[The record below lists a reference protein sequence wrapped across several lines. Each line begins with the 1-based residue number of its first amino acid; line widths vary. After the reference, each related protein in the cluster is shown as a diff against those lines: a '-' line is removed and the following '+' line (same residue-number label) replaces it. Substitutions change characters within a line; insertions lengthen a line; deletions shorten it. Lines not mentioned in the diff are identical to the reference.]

1 MRRLSALSAA
11 LTATALAYTNS
22 AAAAVAP
29 EAPLAPINTSLLQW
43 HPGAP
48 ISIDD
53 VLLAPSASAG
63 QKGAAFEW
71 ANANNVQAYVL
82 WDKFFAA
89 AEYAPGSNT
98 AGEAPL
104 AETRAS
110 FGVMTPGLGLGL
122 SLAYRDSTVDDSDST
137 VPKSSHHYTFS
148 QARLFGSVGIQGMDL
163 YGSLVWAKYPKATVT
178 SGDNVT
184 DRYDSV
190 MLQVG
195 ARQAPTVGAEGLA
208 WNVYVTPGFLYQRNH
223 SSDTAGNYTWLLN
236 LDGQL
241 GYVFQVDGIEFLPGV
256 DAYWHHKNAVSPDY
270 LNTFGVSPY
279 AAISV
284 PLFEHWTLKGGARFR
299 AEQTFNDY
307 KKGNNTSYADEGIIS
322 NTVGSVGLRYAR
334 DRWALEGQLA
344 NGFLA
349 GGPYFISGNDNNK
362 SDLVASLGFTV
373 NLK

>member
-1 MRRLSALSAA
+1 MRRLSALPAA
-11 LTATALAYTNS
+11 LTVAAFAYTNS
-22 AAAAVAP
+22 AAAAAAP
-29 EAPLAPINTSLLQW
+29 EAPLAPVNTSLLQG

-48 ISIDD
+48 TSIDD
-53 VLLAPSASAG
+53 VILAPSASAG

-71 ANANNVQAYVL
+71 ADGNHTQAYVL

-98 AGEAPL
+98 SGEAPL

-110 FGVMTPGLGLGL
+110 LGVMTPGLGLGL
-122 SLAYRDSTVDDSDST
+122 SLAYRDSTIDDS
-137 VPKSSHHYTFS
+137 VANKSSHHYAFS
-148 QARLFGSVGIQGMDL
+148 QARLFGSTGFQGMDL
-163 YGSLVWAKYPKATVT
+163 YGSLVWAKYPRATVT
-178 SGDNVT
+178 SGDDVT
-184 DRYDSV
+184 ERYDSV

-195 ARQAPTVGAEGLA
+195 VRRAPAVGAEGLA
-208 WNVYVTPGFLYQRNH
+208 WNAYVTPGFLYQRTNAIG
-223 SSDTAGNYTWLLN
+223 DDGNYTWLLN

-241 GYVFQVDGIEFLPGV
+241 GYVFLVDGIEFLPGV
-256 DAYWHHKNAVSPDY
+256 DAYWHHKNAVRPDY

-279 AAISV
+279 AAVSV

-307 KKGNNTSYADEGIIS
+307 KKGDNTSYADQGIIS
-322 NTVGSVGLRYAR
+322 NTFGSVGLRYAR